1 MLSDFDNYQWLV
13 SNEAQKWLTE
23 GVDLGLPPYRLVEK
37 LRKSLTADRARLVA
51 KQVALREKGIEKFGP
66 LSRQMFFTERALQ
79 QATDLGIAKQKACRF
94 AVDKQALDYCSG
106 IGGDLL
112 ALAERGPVV
121 GLDLDPIMTVLAKA
135 NLRVWELHR
144 SASVKIGLAED
155 YPPEANSQWHLDPDR
170 RVEGRRSTRP
180 QWHSPSEAIIE
191 EWLQAAPHGAIKFA
205 PAAELSTVW
214 QERAEL
220 EWITR
225 ARSCRQLVAWFGDL
239 AETPGQRRATLISNE
254 GTNFESASFIGDP
267 DCQTSITERIGD
279 YVFDTDP
286 AIRAAG
292 LTGSLARELGCEA
305 VSPGAAYLTKDCP
318 LTHSLVSC
326 FRVVDVVPM
335 RVQKLAQYLR
345 MLDIGKLEIKTRGVS
360 VSPEE
365 LRKRL
370 KLIGDEEA
378 TLLVTRQGKKEIA
391 ILAHRIVAPGVT
403 DGHGTG

>member
-1 MLSDFDNYQWLV
+1 MSDYDNYQWLV

-23 GVDLGLPPYRLVEK
+23 GADLGLASHRLVEK

-51 KQVALREKGIEKFGP
+51 EQVALREKGVEKFGP
-66 LSRQMFFTERALQ
+66 LSRQMFFTDRALQ
-79 QATDLGIAKQKACRF
+79 QATDLGIARHKACRF
-94 AVDKQALDYCSG
+94 AVDKQVLDYCSG

-135 NLRVWELHR
+135 NLRVWNLHR
-144 SASVKIGLAED
+144 SASMKIGLAED
-155 YPPEANSQWHLDPDR
+155 CPPDANSQWHLDPDR
-170 RVEGRRSTRP
+170 RVKGLRSTRP
-180 QWHSPSEAIIE
+180 QWHSPGETTIE
-191 EWLQAAPHGAIKFA
+191 EWLQAAPHGSIKFA

-214 QERAEL
+214 QKRAEL

-239 AETPGQRRATLISNE
+239 AEIPGRRRATSIKNE
-254 GTNFESASFIGDP
+254 GTDFESASFIGDP
-267 DCQTSITERIGD
+267 DCQTSIAERIAD

-292 LTGSLARELGCEA
+292 LTGSLARELDCEA

-318 LTHSLVSC
+318 VTHSLVSC
-326 FRVVDVVPM
+326 FRVADVVPM
-335 RVQKLAQYLR
+335 RVQKLAQHLR
-345 MLDIGKLEIKTRGVS
+345 MLGVGKLEIKTRGVS

-370 KLIGDEEA
+370 KLIGGEKA

-391 ILAHRIVAPGVT
+391 ILAHRLDSAG
-403 DGHGTG
+403 